1 VPATALLRLSSRP
14 HQPATEGLVRRRFAW
29 HRCCCALGAP
39 TGKRLGAARKFES
52 SQTDETHTVEGG
64 PSSRAGQKAEG
75 VAQDGGGEQ
84 LSGAA
89 FRADAVM
96 ILRWARPLTLLSL
109 SLPLS
114 PSLSFAVMPAV
125 VVRQRKTW
133 RRVDGGMFI
142 YFEDN
147 AGVIVNAKGDMKGS
161 AISGP
166 VAKEC
171 ADLWPRIASA
181 AGTVL

>member
-1 VPATALLRLSSRP
+1 MTTTRRQMQRTCCFTSAYDFQNFSWLTMMRRRLRVSQESPESQGHHAHEHVVTRGMSATALLRLSFRP

-39 TGKRLGAARKFES
+39 TGKRFGAARKFES

-84 LSGAA
+84 QSGAA

-96 ILRWARPLTLLSL
+96 ILRLARPLTLLSL

-114 PSLSFAVMPAV
+114 RS
-125 VVRQRKTW
+125 Q
-133 RRVDGGMFI
+133 
-142 YFEDN
+142 
-147 AGVIVNAKGDMKGS
+147 
-161 AISGP
+161 
-166 VAKEC
+166 
-171 ADLWPRIASA
+171 
-181 AGTVL
+181 